1 MACDTFVKIAKKC
14 KKQFVIEQDPPPSA
28 APGAPKEPPFMLGL
42 LANLPV
48 TICDLKPHQVL
59 IFFEA
64 LGYMIASEDRVDKQR
79 ALLEKMMHMDNLRWK
94 QIIMTARK
102 DLTILVAPGSIRSIR
117 QFIKKNIA
125 VCKALRNPFVHQ
137 MGAIFQDLMNFFWF
151 VSRHIKSSIEKSGK
165 HAMSHQTYQDLRA
178 AKRGILVLIKKFIK
192 VSKDP
197 QLLIKEFLPKV
208 VDKILKDYTEAP
220 PGVKDATSLS
230 VFVAIINKLGEA
242 TGEKPIA
249 GMLKHVYDGTIPMI
263 TAVSPQTKSKFT
275 DFPDIRLQ
283 YFMMIKVIISK
294 CFSIVARM
302 PPKLKQHIL
311 DSILWAIKHVDRN
324 IHEMGLDMLLEFL
337 RSMIMIGGKGLDA
350 FYKGFFTR
358 ILKDQL
364 AVLTDKLHKAGFPK
378 QCQTIHMLLN
388 PVTTGKIRVPILP
401 ESADNLKATSH
412 FLMKLLA
419 AQFKQLSREKAMD
432 FVRRIMRDSRQR
444 VVEGSTEFSGF
455 ETLLRDFLL
464 TLNMWSNTEMRELDA
479 IHIRRNED
487 KRMRE
492 IRAAKAQVPG
502 LLKEDM
508 VLPDSDEDL

>member
-1 MACDTFVKIAKKC
+1 
-14 KKQFVIEQDPPPSA
+14 
-28 APGAPKEPPFMLGL
+28 
-42 LANLPV
+42 
-48 TICDLKPHQVL
+48 
-59 IFFEA
+59 
-64 LGYMIASEDRVDKQR
+64 
-79 ALLEKMMHMDNLRWK
+79 
-94 QIIMTARK
+94 
-102 DLTILVAPGSIRSIR
+102 
-117 QFIKKNIA
+117 
-125 VCKALRNPFVHQ
+125 
-137 MGAIFQDLMNFFWF
+137 
-151 VSRHIKSSIEKSGK
+151 
-165 HAMSHQTYQDLRA
+165 
-178 AKRGILVLIKKFIK
+178 
-192 VSKDP
+192 
-197 QLLIKEFLPKV
+197 
-208 VDKILKDYTEAP
+208 
-220 PGVKDATSLS
+220 
-230 VFVAIINKLGEA
+230 
-242 TGEKPIA
+242 
-249 GMLKHVYDGTIPMI
+249 
-263 TAVSPQTKSKFT
+263 
-275 DFPDIRLQ
+275 
-283 YFMMIKVIISK
+283 MMIKVIISK

-419 AQFKQLSREKAMD
+419 AQFKQLSREKATD